1 MSPCRMVLWVSVAAL
16 PKLAPHG
23 QQHPE
28 EPCIGMGRVAREDR
42 GRARGTEEDVVEE
55 EEGRLAWLHERDT
68 LEQGWRSPVQ
78 QGAQE

>member
-1 MSPCRMVLWVSVAAL
+1 MVLWVSVAVL

-28 EPCIGMGRVAREDR
+28 EPCIGAGRVAREDR
-42 GRARGTEEDVVEE
+42 GRARGTEEEVEE
-55 EEGRLAWLHERDT
+55 AEGRLAGLHERDR

-78 QGAQE
+78 QGEQE